1 MEKLSLKKKF
11 GGREKI
17 TNWRNRSNQTRP
29 SIICRTGT
37 SSSFIYF
44 FKRKKK
50 VAFNST
56 KILKREETSLKRIK
70 EGLGEEKRATHGK
83 PKKRDNKNDIYQ
95 TM

>member
-1 MEKLSLKKKF
+1 M
-11 GGREKI
+11 
-17 TNWRNRSNQTRP
+17 TNWRNRSNQTHP

-37 SSSFIYF
+37 SSSFICLF
-44 FKRKKK
+44 LRERKK
-50 VAFNST
+50 VVFTST
-56 KILKREETSLKRIK
+56 KILKRVETSLKRIK